1 MTDIDQA
8 AVEREKQELKN
19 ALTYIDFSRDVWWLL
34 DDAERALFAEAN
46 RAGYS
51 LYSVA
56 EQFVEDCYF
65 ERGAL
70 EPLVKIYSGH
80 KYQCASVFHRLLDHL
95 MEAQRF
101 VLIERFWISVAR
113 RTRAEFFYQ
122 RPGRDHGAHARVDE
136 AKNYA
141 LEAYAQG
148 IDWMTRLGRLD
159 AAAQLTAERNALR
172 EERFPSLPAPSDL
185 RRIDEPV
192 FWALISKA
200 RSQAQTTLE
209 QLAILGE
216 LLRAFKAADIKR
228 FGSFYARHMKKLYH
242 WDVWALAYA
251 ARGGCSD
258 ASFEGFRTW
267 VILQGDPTLVE
278 LVVTNPARAAE
289 RVSADPDI
297 PEAHCLLMIEDAY
310 LQRTGSSLELPSI
323 DLDKPKGK
331 EWTEETFAT
340 TYPQLVRHYASVT
353 KNVPLT
359 APTPLGESDER
370 NT

>member
-1 MTDIDQA
+1 MTDVDRA
-8 AVEREKQELKN
+8 AVEREKQALKN
-19 ALTYIDFSRDVWWLL
+19 ALTYINFSRDVWWLL
-34 DDAERALFAEAN
+34 DDAERAMFTEAN
-46 RAGYS
+46 RAGYG
-51 LYSVA
+51 LYFVA

-65 ERGAL
+65 EKGAL
-70 EPLVKIYSGH
+70 EPLVKIYSGQ
-80 KYQCASVFHRLLDHL
+80 KYQLASVFDRLLEHL

-101 VLIERFWISVAR
+101 DLIERLWTSVVR

-122 RPGRDHGAHARVDE
+122 RPGRDYGAHARVDE
-136 AKNYA
+136 AKDYA

-159 AAAQLTAERNALR
+159 AAAQLTEERNALR
-172 EERFPSLPAPSDL
+172 EERFLSLPAPSDL

-192 FWALISKA
+192 FWELVSKA

-228 FGSFYARHMKKLYH
+228 FGSFYAKLMKKLYH

-267 VILQGDPTLVE
+267 VILQGDPVLIE
-278 LVVTNPARAAE
+278 LAVTSPAQAAE
-289 RVSADPDI
+289 RVPLDPDI
-297 PEAHCLLMIEDAY
+297 PEAHCLLMIEETY

-323 DLDKPKGK
+323 DLDRPKGK
-331 EWTEETFAT
+331 EWTEEVFAT
-340 TYPQLVRHYASVT
+340 AYPQLVRYYASVT
-353 KNVPLT
+353 
-359 APTPLGESDER
+359 SSR
-370 NT
+370 S